1 MYFNTPVKIE
11 SDTPDWFRHVVHSIH
26 KAIALGWYPVTT
38 RNQADEASLLLQAME
53 STRMKNQTVACV
65 LAYYILTS
73 LQGCATR
80 GSNGEAR
87 LVAAEAIP
95 EADPALDHYVAWV
108 PRDAAQ
114 TPAVAMA
121 LTHISM
127 GYAKEQAARSCCGE
141 DWLVDESV
149 TEQTGPIATIAPE
162 AIGRYPA
169 WFYRIS
175 LQPGLHGCEQ
185 TSAPQ
190 LYQSIQDNLPEWITL
205 ETAVKPAPGTVTLR
219 K

>member
-1 MYFNTPVKIE
+1 
-11 SDTPDWFRHVVHSIH
+11 
-26 KAIALGWYPVTT
+26 
-38 RNQADEASLLLQAME
+38 ME
-53 STRMKNQTVACV
+53 STRMKNQTVACALV
-65 LAYYILTS
+65 FYILIS

-80 GSNGEAR
+80 GAVG
-87 LVAAEAIP
+87 AAGPLDAKDIP
-95 EADPALDHYVAWV
+95 EADPALDRYVAWV

-114 TPAVAMA
+114 TPAVAIA
-121 LTHISM
+121 LIHISM
-127 GYAKEQAARSCCGE
+127 GYAKEQAARSCCG
-141 DWLVDESV
+141 DNRLVDGPV
-149 TEQTGPIATIAPE
+149 TEQTGPLAAIAPD

-190 LYQSIQDNLPEWITL
+190 LYQAIQDNLPGWIRL
-205 ETAVKPAPGTVTLR
+205 ETAVTTTPGTVTLR